1 MISCRNGAAEYR
13 SFPFF
18 GVVAPSVDA
27 AVGESSVM
35 GCTAGDTAG
44 EEVGGGS
51 GGRRVDCVESA
62 CAEAGACAE
71 GGGGETCS
79 AAGSGRNVAD
89 EGVCSRTHGGA

>member
-1 MISCRNGAAEYR
+1 MISCRNDAAEFG
-13 SFPFF
+13 SFSFF

-27 AVGESSVM
+27 AVGETSVA

-44 EEVGGGS
+44 QEVGGGS

-62 CAEAGACAE
+62 CAEA
-71 GGGGETCS
+71 GGGETCS